1 MAEEMND
8 DTQNAIT
15 VFNMINR
22 IRTIS
27 KRETPKKSVLKR
39 NKSSS
44 GAMASGKNPPAAP
57 VLNFPSM
64 AGFRTIQG
72 IKYLNSY
79 RLHSKNPFHTEKVEK
94 ILQDVM
100 DERLNQLVYEPTVCT
115 KLCVDLAA
123 DIRAKVKALQFE
135 RYKLICLVQI
145 CEKNNQSVVSQSK
158 FLWDS
163 ERDKYAVYSFEN
175 STLLAAALVYGIYYE

>member
-1 MAEEMND
+1 MSVVDEL
-8 DTQNAIT
+8 
-15 VFNMINR
+15 V
-22 IRTIS
+22 IS
-27 KRETPKKSVLKR
+27 EAHLPECDGSIKDGQVH
-39 NKSSS
+39 
-44 GAMASGKNPPAAP
+44 
-57 VLNFPSM
+57 
-64 AGFRTIQG
+64 QG